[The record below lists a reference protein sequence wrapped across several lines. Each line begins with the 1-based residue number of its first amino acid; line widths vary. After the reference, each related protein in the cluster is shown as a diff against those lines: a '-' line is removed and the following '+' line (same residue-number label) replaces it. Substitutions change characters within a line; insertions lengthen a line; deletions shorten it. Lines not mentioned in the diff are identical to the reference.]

1 MPPFEVMEV
10 STIQKS
16 PILWTGYMYLYP
28 YPQVVLNKWTM
39 QGSPLVRLSKRYSAG
54 TVLLLGLGTVKCEDT
69 GKIYIRIIYT
79 QPPAP
84 APAAEVQCA
93 VLSYFARAA
102 TVFAGNIFW
111 VGKVKDFHF

>member
-1 MPPFEVMEV
+1 M
-10 STIQKS
+10 
-16 PILWTGYMYLYP
+16 
-28 YPQVVLNKWTM
+28 
-39 QGSPLVRLSKRYSAG
+39 
-54 TVLLLGLGTVKCEDT
+54 KCEDT

-79 QPPAP
+79 QPP

>member
-1 MPPFEVMEV
+1 
-10 STIQKS
+10 
-16 PILWTGYMYLYP
+16 
-28 YPQVVLNKWTM
+28 M
-39 QGSPLVRLSKRYSAG
+39 QGSPLIRLSKRYSAAG

-84 APAAEVQCA
+84 AAEVQCA
-93 VLSYFARAA
+93 VLSFSYFARAA

>member
-1 MPPFEVMEV
+1 
-10 STIQKS
+10 
-16 PILWTGYMYLYP
+16 
-28 YPQVVLNKWTM
+28 M
-39 QGSPLVRLSKRYSAG
+39 QRRHSRYSAAS

-69 GKIYIRIIYT
+69 RKIYIRIIYT
-79 QPPAP
+79 QPPA
-84 APAAEVQCA
+84 AAAGLVQQCA

>member
-1 MPPFEVMEV
+1 
-10 STIQKS
+10 
-16 PILWTGYMYLYP
+16 MYLYP

-39 QGSPLVRLSKRYSAG
+39 QGSPLVRLSMRYSAG

-84 APAAEVQCA
+84 AAEV
-93 VLSYFARAA
+93 
-102 TVFAGNIFW
+102 
-111 VGKVKDFHF
+111 

>member
-1 MPPFEVMEV
+1 
-10 STIQKS
+10 
-16 PILWTGYMYLYP
+16 
-28 YPQVVLNKWTM
+28 M
-39 QGSPLVRLSKRYSAG
+39 QRRHSRYSAAS

-69 GKIYIRIIYT
+69 RKIYIRIIYT
-79 QPPAP
+79 QPPA
-84 APAAEVQCA
+84 AGQVQRCA

>member
-1 MPPFEVMEV
+1 
-10 STIQKS
+10 
-16 PILWTGYMYLYP
+16 
-28 YPQVVLNKWTM
+28 M
-39 QGSPLVRLSKRYSAG
+39 QRRHSRYSAAS
-54 TVLLLGLGTVKCEDT
+54 TVLLLGLETVKCEDT
-69 GKIYIRIIYT
+69 RKIYIRIIYT

-84 APAAEVQCA
+84 AAGRVQRCA

>member
-1 MPPFEVMEV
+1 
-10 STIQKS
+10 
-16 PILWTGYMYLYP
+16 MYLYP

-39 QGSPLVRLSKRYSAG
+39 QGSPLVRLSKRYSAAG

-79 QPPAP
+79 QPP

>member
-1 MPPFEVMEV
+1 
-10 STIQKS
+10 
-16 PILWTGYMYLYP
+16 MYLYP

-39 QGSPLVRLSKRYSAG
+39 QGSPLVRLSMRYSAAG
-54 TVLLLGLGTVKCEDT
+54 TVLLLGLETVKCEDT
-69 GKIYIRIIYT
+69 GKIYISIIYT
-79 QPPAP
+79 QPPA
-84 APAAEVQCA
+84 AEVVCE